1 MDANRKRWNEQ
12 QQVLK
17 AALARPAAHA
27 QALALC
33 LEQHAAVH
41 TAALPDGAGWS
52 FEDEVWQGLSEAG
65 ARRIPPKGEHSIAW
79 MAWHITRIEDMTLNV
94 LVAGTP
100 QVFDAG
106 WAARLCVPVR
116 DTGNASS
123 GEDIERLSAA
133 IDLGA
138 LREYRRAVGRRTREI
153 IQALTPELV
162 RRPVA
167 QAALEAL
174 LADGSVAP
182 GSAGLL
188 DYWGSLTTAGL
199 LLMPATRHPFVH
211 WNEALRQ
218 KPKK

>member
-12 QQVLK
+12 QQALK
-17 AALARPAAHA
+17 VALARPAAHA
-27 QALALC
+27 QAVALC

-41 TAALPDGAGWS
+41 TAVMVAGAGWS
-52 FEDEVWQGLSEAG
+52 FEDEVWQRLSEAA

-79 MAWHITRIEDMTLNV
+79 MAWHITRIEDMTLNG

-106 WAARLCVPVR
+106 WASRLCVPVR

-123 GEDIERLSAA
+123 REDIERLSAA

-138 LREYRRAVGRRTREI
+138 LREYRQAVGRRTRAI
-153 IQALTPELV
+153 IQALSPELV

-167 QAALEAL
+167 RAALEAL

-182 GSAGLL
+182 GASGLL
-188 DYWGSLTTAGL
+188 DYWCGLTTAGL